1 MSSLAK
7 NYKRRKISFDKQEI
21 LVASVPIRNISSFY
35 TKYGDWFALICTLIL
50 IITILPVW
58 FQKKS

>member
-1 MSSLAK
+1 MD
-7 NYKRRKISFDKQEI
+7 RKIPFDKQEI